1 MKNCRE
7 CGTELIIGTNW
18 TENSKNHSVYW
29 CKTCRSNYQ
38 KPYDLARNKKKKEYL
53 KIFNK
58 KNKKKLAKQNA
69 ILNKSIPA
77 GVYCVKEKGIIVY
90 IGSSVSPYKRRSCHF
105 SVNKFGGQINNST
118 VANAIANGIV
128 KREDLTFELMEPID
142 NYRSRKDREIE
153 LINHHQPKLNTYSK

>member
-29 CKTCRSNYQ
+29 CKTCRNNYQ
-38 KPYDLARNKKKKEYL
+38 KPYDDARRDEKLPYL
-53 KIFNK
+53 REQNK
-58 KNKKKLAKQNA
+58 KNYKKLAKQNA

-77 GVYCVKEKGIIVY
+77 GVYCVKEKGTIVY

-142 NYRSRKDREIE
+142 DYRSRKDREIE
-153 LINHHQPKLNTYSK
+153 LISHHQPMLNTYSK